1 MSTHIHDYIIA
12 ALQQDSNIFYEDV
25 NVSEDFNLPSRN
37 LLLFRNAYGILFL
50 VSPHQPEKKQW
61 PHALPG
67 YMGQKSL
74 VSSLELS
81 YSYQI

>member
-50 VSPHQPEKKQW
+50 VSPHQPEKNNGLMHCLGIWDKN
-61 PHALPG
+61 P
-67 YMGQKSL
+67 
-74 VSSLELS
+74 
-81 YSYQI
+81 